1 LVVLLIILEEI
12 LIRLE
17 QAIIFGTLRPLLI

>member
-1 LVVLLIILEEI
+1 LVVLLIIVEEV

-17 QAIIFGTLRPLLI
+17 QAIIFGSLRPLLI